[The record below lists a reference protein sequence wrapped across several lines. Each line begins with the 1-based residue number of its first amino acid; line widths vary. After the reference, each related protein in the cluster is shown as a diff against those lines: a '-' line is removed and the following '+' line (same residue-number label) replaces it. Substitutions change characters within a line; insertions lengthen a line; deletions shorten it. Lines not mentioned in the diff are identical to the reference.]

1 MDLKKLNETIKGLFE
16 EKDYETARALGYSD
30 SQDYEIGD
38 RVLVLVNGRVGTV
51 IEKPAADKYKVEL
64 DNDKINMPRI
74 DTYYADDLEPYN
86 AEFYESVNEEKDV
99 RTYSITVEVEVP
111 HTMNNIETEEAIES
125 AIQQKYGDMMKVLY
139 IDSNAIL

>member
-30 SQDYEIGD
+30 SQDYNVGD
-38 RVLVLVNGRVGTV
+38 RVLVLVNGRVGTIIKKLAV
-51 IEKPAADKYKVEL
+51 DTYEVEL
-64 DNDKINMPRI
+64 DETNNYMPRI
-74 DTYYADDLEPYN
+74 DTYYANDMEPYN
-86 AEFYESVNEEKDV
+86 AEFYESMNEEDV

-125 AIQQKYGDMMKVLY
+125 AIQQKYGDIMKVLY
-139 IDSNAIL
+139 INSNAIL